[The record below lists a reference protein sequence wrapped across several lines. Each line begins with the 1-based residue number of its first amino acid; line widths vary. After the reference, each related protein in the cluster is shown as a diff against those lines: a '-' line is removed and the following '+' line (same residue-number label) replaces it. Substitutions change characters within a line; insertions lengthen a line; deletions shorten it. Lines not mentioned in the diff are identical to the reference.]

1 MSGSKQRV
9 AVLVDGMNRQR
20 GLHLRSGQGIVD
32 ALAES
37 GHEARLVFVD
47 RDVDVSLRQG
57 RYDVGFVATRG
68 RYASDGCLQGLLEM
82 LGIAYTGSGVFASA
96 LAMNQ
101 AKCKDV
107 LRLHN
112 LPTAPAYVIRADAV
126 GERSVLDH
134 HGSFGFPVVVS
145 AAGAAIGPGMSLAS
159 DELELEAAVDDAFRC
174 GDEVL
179 VERLVD
185 GRVVSVAVLDG
196 TPLGALDLGSL
207 VGLLNGSRPERGETR
222 GRTDRTDVR
231 DASNGKLKARFA
243 AARYRSLLRIA
254 QQSCEA
260 LGAEGAVL
268 VELTVSDRLNEV
280 VRSVDV
286 APVLAPASTFTRI
299 AANAGLDFEDLIEEV
314 LRGARLKAHGQ
325 RRERRALQVAF
336 TGPERRNGL
345 QALPH

>member
-20 GLHLRSGQGIVD
+20 DMHLRSGQAIVD
-32 ALAES
+32 ALAEA
-37 GHEARLVFVD
+37 GHEARPVFVD
-47 RDVDVSLRQG
+47 RDLDVSLRQG
-57 RYDVGFVATRG
+57 RFDVGFVATRG

-112 LPTAPAYVIRADAV
+112 LPTAPAYVIRADAAS
-126 GERSVLDH
+126 ERTVLDH

-145 AAGAAIGPGMSLAS
+145 PAGAGIGPGVSLAS
-159 DELELEAAVDDAFRC
+159 DELELEVAVDEAFRC

-185 GRVVSVAVLDG
+185 GRVVTVAVLDG
-196 TPLGALDLGSL
+196 TPLGALDLGAL
-207 VGLLNGSRPERGETR
+207 VSLLNGSRPDRGD
-222 GRTDRTDVR
+222 GRSRAEARPDGR
-231 DASNGKLKARFA
+231 LKARFA

-254 QQSCEA
+254 QQTCEV
-260 LGAEGAVL
+260 LGVEGAAL
-268 VELTVSDRLNEV
+268 IELTVSDRLNEV

-286 APVLAPASTFTRI
+286 SPVLGPATTFGRI
-299 AANAGLDFEDLIEEV
+299 AANAGLGFEDLIEEV

-325 RRERRALQVAF
+325 RRNRRALQVAF
-336 TGPERRNGL
+336 MGPERRNGL

>member
-20 GLHLRSGQGIVD
+20 DLHLRSGQGIVD

-112 LPTAPAYVIRADAV
+112 LPTAPAYVIRAEAV
-126 GERSVLDH
+126 NERSVLDH

-159 DELELEAAVDDAFRC
+159 DELELEAAV
-174 GDEVL
+174 
-179 VERLVD
+179 ERLVD

-207 VGLLNGSRPERGETR
+207 VALLNGSRPERGETR
-222 GRTDRTDVR
+222 GRAERSDGR
-231 DASNGKLKARFA
+231 DGKLKARFA

-286 APVLAPASTFTRI
+286 APVLGPASTFTRI